1 MRGTCR
7 DCLPPAVGQGSVRC
21 CAQGALLKLT
31 PVPYRRDIMYSNARC
46 CCCCSTMHVWLSAT
60 PPSSRPSSSDD
71 VWLRLSLPA
80 LFEHVFTKLQ
90 LSISPPNLL
99 FCDGIGCLLPHE
111 CLVRT
116 LCFIPKP
123 THRPTMNNGTL
134 RRRIYRIAYCNRIA
148 LYSPLSSFFIA
159 HLFTTPPKYPLQ
171 CKTIP
176 FIAHTPLLGTP
187 TPRGT
192 SASSL
197 MATPLEK
204 AWGPTGVLRRLC

>member
-1 MRGTCR
+1 MRGTRR
-7 DCLPPAVGQGSVRC
+7 DCLPPAVGRGGSVRC

-46 CCCCSTMHVWLSAT
+46 CCCCCCCSTMHVWLSAT
-60 PPSSRPSSSDD
+60 PPSSRPSSSD
-71 VWLRLSLPA
+71 VWLRLSLPT
-80 LFEHVFTKLQ
+80 LFEHVYTKLQ

-148 LYSPLSSFFIA
+148 LYSPPSLHSSLHTSSPHPPSIPYNARPFLSSLTRPYWA
-159 HLFTTPPKYPLQ
+159 RPPH
-171 CKTIP
+171 
-176 FIAHTPLLGTP
+176 AGRVH
-187 TPRGT
+187 
-192 SASSL
+192 
-197 MATPLEK
+197 
-204 AWGPTGVLRRLC
+204 RR